1 MPMVRFITDM
11 TFDGQVLKQ
20 GALKFMAT
28 SGLPGYQF
36 PNHQCVKENDPIPE
50 GYYKVYLA
58 NRGTAKQDT
67 SEDCK
72 LAPAWG
78 VEKIP
83 RGTEAG
89 TCEEFWANWG
99 NHRVRLEPADVQ
111 TQRVCSPT
119 RGGFYIHDSTKGY
132 SHGCIEVERRFFPHL
147 KSLAHTNQT
156 GFCILRVK
164 YVPGKPTNGGTRA

>member
-1 MPMVRFITDM
+1 MPMVRFIADM
-11 TFDGQVLKQ
+11 FFDGQALKQ
-20 GALKFMAT
+20 GTLKFKAT
-28 SGLPGYQF
+28 SGLPGYQV
-36 PNHQCVKENDPIPE
+36 PNRQCVKDNGPIPE
-50 GYYKVYLA
+50 GYYRVLLA
-58 NRGTAKQDT
+58 DRGTAKD
-67 SEDCK
+67 DGRGNCK
-72 LAPAWG
+72 LSPSWG

-89 TCEEFWANWG
+89 QCEPVWENWG
-99 NHRVRLEPADVQ
+99 NNRVRLEPADVE
-111 TQRVCSPT
+111 TQRACKPV

-156 GFCILRVK
+156 GFCILHVK